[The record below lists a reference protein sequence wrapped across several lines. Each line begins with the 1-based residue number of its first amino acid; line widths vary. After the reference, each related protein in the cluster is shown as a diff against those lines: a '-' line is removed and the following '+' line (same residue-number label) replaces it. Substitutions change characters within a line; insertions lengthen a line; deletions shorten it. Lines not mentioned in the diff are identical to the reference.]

1 MADLMQSDS
10 DIVRIEVFLSRS
22 QAILTAENTL
32 GNEESINAITL
43 FRRFNLMILTKKL
56 LNLY

>member
-43 FRRFNLMILTKKL
+43 FRGYL
-56 LNLY
+56 L